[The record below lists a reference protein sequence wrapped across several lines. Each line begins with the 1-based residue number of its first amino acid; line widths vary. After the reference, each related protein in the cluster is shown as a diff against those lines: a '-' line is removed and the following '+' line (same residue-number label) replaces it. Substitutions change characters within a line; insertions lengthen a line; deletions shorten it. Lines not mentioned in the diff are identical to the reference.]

1 MKKEM
6 WSGFTA
12 CNIYFKI
19 IKKIFL
25 SQLINPFG
33 GPTVTPYHS
42 LLQNWYSIAN
52 GGCLIGSLCL
62 VLKC

>member
-12 CNIYFKI
+12 CYLFFKI
-19 IKKIFL
+19 IKKSFL

-33 GPTVTPYHS
+33 GPTVTP
-42 LLQNWYSIAN
+42 
-52 GGCLIGSLCL
+52 
-62 VLKC
+62 